1 MKQYRKQDGTVYD
14 GISIQLEGMTIINP
28 TEEMLLRAGYEEY
41 IPEVYVPVAEEP
53 TAAEVLE
60 AVKKHIR
67 TDAISDGDAV
77 KIAAVFPTWKSKIGR
92 QVKTGER
99 LWFNGCLYKV
109 MQDHT
114 VAEEHQPSVYT
125 LALYNQ
131 VCTEDRG
138 NKASDAIEFQYGMAL
153 VQGRYYKDDG
163 VLYRCTMSLP
173 NCTWDLKH
181 LVKQYV
187 ETVENDPENGTVNP
201 ENGTEKPSGQNPD
214 TSGEETVTKFITGM
228 KLVKGRIYEQA
239 GVKYRCTRD
248 LPNCIHDLMYFVGQ
262 YVEKV

>member
-14 GISIQLEGMTIINP
+14 GISIQFEGMTITNP

-41 IPEVYVPVAEEP
+41 IPEIYVPVAEEP

-77 KIAAVFPTWKSKIGR
+77 KIAAVFPTWKSRIGR

-109 MQDHT
+109 MRDHT
-114 VAEEHQPSVYT
+114 VAEERQPSIYT
-125 LALYNQ
+125 LQLYDQ
-131 VCTEDRG
+131 VGTHDRG
-138 NKASDAIEFQYGMAL
+138 RNSSDAIEFQYGMAL

-163 VLYRCTMSLP
+163 QLYLCTMSLP
-173 NCTWDLKH
+173 NCTFDLKH
-181 LVKQYV
+181 LV
-187 ETVENDPENGTVNP
+187 
-201 ENGTEKPSGQNPD
+201 
-214 TSGEETVTKFITGM
+214 GE
-228 KLVKGRIYEQA
+228 
-239 GVKYRCTRD
+239 
-248 LPNCIHDLMYFVGQ
+248 
-262 YVEKV
+262 YVEKVL